1 MSGGYRV
8 NDLVE
13 YYSVS
18 HGDSRPA
25 NTAITCYRTLIS
37 LIMSSLS
44 HRIRTENEDWLPATI
59 VKTDT
64 DGRII
69 IDLKP
74 DSQGLDFQETSRQ
87 GGLVIAR
94 CRRER
99 GERER
104 EREAAAHK
112 TTQKRS
118 FASYRQGQ
126 THGSPR
132 RRGTPAT
139 LKTFGN
145 YQQMLEKFCL
155 FNIRIWPEG
164 PGEKGSKEK
173 RWSST
178 WSSGEPDK
186 LVSK

>member
-1 MSGGYRV
+1 
-8 NDLVE
+8 
-13 YYSVS
+13 
-18 HGDSRPA
+18 
-25 NTAITCYRTLIS
+25 
-37 LIMSSLS
+37 MSSLS
-44 HRIRTENEDWLPATI
+44 HRTRTENEDWLPATI

-145 YQQMLEKFCL
+145 YQQMLQILPFHFSTSEYGRKDQAKKVRRRKDGHQLGAPENQTNL
-155 FNIRIWPEG
+155 FPNDCTAMTE
-164 PGEKGSKEK
+164 SK
-173 RWSST
+173 
-178 WSSGEPDK
+178 
-186 LVSK
+186 